1 MCTFRRSSTCNKRA
15 IVIVLFFVIAMT
27 LMVPLTAYAQESGKT
42 VRVGWYESPFNTMDQ
57 FGRRSGYA
65 YDYQKKIAAYTGWNS
80 EYVEGSWPELLQML
94 INGEIDLMSD
104 VSYTDERAEIMLFSS
119 LPMGAEEYYIFISPD
134 NTEINKDDFST
145 FNGKKAGANKGS
157 VQVGFFR
164 EWAEANG
171 IQAELIEMTED
182 VDEALD
188 MLNRGDI
195 DMYVV
200 LDGYLDAHLAL
211 PVCKVGAS
219 DFFFAVNKSRP
230 DLLAELNAAMNRI
243 QEGNHNYDQQLYD
256 KYLKAYGFNYYLST
270 EEKDWLSGHG
280 AIRVGYP
287 DNYLAFCAAD
297 KKTGELTGA
306 LKDYLEDAET
316 CFENAELSFTPVVYP
331 SVADAV
337 EALRNG
343 EVDCM
348 FPSNLSISDGEELG
362 LILTP
367 SMMTSEIYAVVRKA
381 DQNTFSQKEQVTA
394 AVVAGNPNYQTIM
407 MDHFPGWQRE
417 DYPDTLSC
425 LKAVADGKA
434 DCVLISNYQY
444 NNLSRQCEK
453 LGLTTLATGEN
464 MDYCIA
470 IRGNDTDL
478 YSILTRTT
486 DIISDTSVSAALSY
500 YSAEEAKTTLIDFIQ
515 DNPAVDI
522 AVIVVIIALVTVI
535 IAQQRIIRA
544 KNEVEESHRQVDDL
558 SKRVFIDALTSVRN
572 KGGFDESVQGLQEQ
586 IDQKEPLEFAIIIL
600 DCDNLKQINDQYGHD
615 KGDVY
620 IQTASR
626 LICRVYKHSPVYR
639 IGGDEFAV
647 VLQGEDYQ
655 NRKELKELF
664 EVNAE
669 TIRTS
674 AENKWD
680 QVSVALGMAEYVPQ
694 SDTSVDDVIHR
705 ADKTMY
711 ENKRTRKGKSAVR

>member
-1 MCTFRRSSTCNKRA
+1 MKVPKLFKRT
-15 IVIVLFFVIAMT
+15 VVLLLSIFLLAAVAA
-27 LMVPLTAYAQESGKT
+27 PLAAYAQDTGKT
-42 VRVGWYESPFNTMDQ
+42 VRVGWYESPFNTTDQ

-65 YDYQKKIAAYTGWNS
+65 YDYQQKIAAYTGWNY
-80 EYVEGSWPELLQML
+80 EYVEGSWPELMQML
-94 INGEIDLMSD
+94 IDGKIDLMSD
-104 VSYTDERAEIMLFSS
+104 VSYTDERAETMLFSS

-134 NTEINKDDFST
+134 NKNINKDDFST
-145 FNGKKAGANKGS
+145 FNGKKAGTNKGS

-164 EWAEANG
+164 EWAKANG
-171 IQAELIEMTED
+171 VQAELIEMTES

-219 DFFFAVNKSRP
+219 DFYFAVNKSRS
-230 DLLAELNAAMNRI
+230 DLLMELNTAMNRI
-243 QEGNHNYDQQLYD
+243 QEGSYNYNQQLYD

-270 EEKDWLSGHG
+270 EEKNWLSSHG
-280 AIRVGYP
+280 SIRVGYP
-287 DNYLAFCAAD
+287 DNYLSFCAAD

-316 CFENAELSFTPVVYP
+316 CFENAEISFTPVVYP

-362 LILTP
+362 LVLTP

-381 DQNTFSQKEQVTA
+381 DQLTFSQKDQITA

-407 MDHFPGWQRE
+407 MDHFPDWERK
-417 DYPDTLSC
+417 DYPDMQAC
-425 LKAVADGKA
+425 LKAVAEGKA
-434 DCVLISNYQY
+434 DCILISNYQT
-444 NNLSRQCEK
+444 NNLSRQYDK
-453 LGLTTLATGEN
+453 LNLTALATGEN
-464 MDYCIA
+464 VNYYIA
-470 IRGNDTDL
+470 VRGNDTDL

-486 DIISDTSVSAALSY
+486 DIISDTSINASLSY
-500 YSAEEAKTTLIDFIQ
+500 YSAEDAKTSLIDFIR

-522 AVIVVIIALVTVI
+522 AIVVVVIALVTVI

-544 KNEVEESHRQVDDL
+544 KKEVQKSHQQVNDL
-558 SKRVFIDALTSVRN
+558 NKRIFVDALTSVRN
-572 KGGFDESVQGLQEQ
+572 KGGFNEYIQNLQGRL
-586 IDQKEPLEFAIIIL
+586 DQNERLEFAVVIF
-600 DCDNLKQINDQYGHD
+600 DCNNLKLINDQYGHD
-615 KGDVY
+615 KGDIY
-620 IQTASR
+620 LKTASG
-626 LICRVYKHSPVYR
+626 LICRVYKRSPVFR

-647 VLQGEDYQ
+647 VLLNEDYQ
-655 NRKELKELF
+655 NREELQTLF
-664 EVNAE
+664 AK
-669 TIRTS
+669 S
-674 AENKWD
+674 AEAIRASADNKYE
-680 QVSVALGMAEYVPQ
+680 QISVAAGMAVYEPQ
-694 SDTSVDDVIHR
+694 TDSCVDDVVRR
-705 ADKTMY
+705 ADKIMY
-711 ENKRTRKGKSAVR
+711 ANKRARKEARQE